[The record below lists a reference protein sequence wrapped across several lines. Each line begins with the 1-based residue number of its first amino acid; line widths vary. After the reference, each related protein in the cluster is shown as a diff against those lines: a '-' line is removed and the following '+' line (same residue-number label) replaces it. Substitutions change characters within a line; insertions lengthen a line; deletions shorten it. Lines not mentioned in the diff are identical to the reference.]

1 MRQAWGQ
8 VQATDH
14 HAVTGEIALEQA
26 RSGSVRVL
34 IVDDD
39 PYFRFALA
47 TILAADEKL
56 EFVVSEAGDGDAALE
71 SIAAHEPDVVV
82 LDLEMPRMDGLALAR
97 AIRQRWR
104 DLRLVMMTAFDSPET
119 RERAEQAGVDAF
131 LGKSTLPDLRLS
143 EFLSQR

>member
-1 MRQAWGQ
+1 M
-8 VQATDH
+8 
-14 HAVTGEIALEQA
+14 
-26 RSGSVRVL
+26 L

>member
-1 MRQAWGQ
+1 
-8 VQATDH
+8 VQPTHD
-14 HAVTGEIALEQA
+14 HAVTGQMAREQA
-26 RSGSVRVL
+26 RSASVRVL

-47 TILAADEKL
+47 TILAADETL

-104 DLRLVMMTAFDSPET
+104 DLRLVMMTAFESSET
-119 RERAEQAGVDAF
+119 RERAEEAGVDAF
-131 LGKSTLPDLRLS
+131 LGKSILPDVRLS
-143 EFLSQR
+143 ELLSQR